1 MFKQFPLRCCKD
13 YVCDCCLNE
22 DEIRDKNINKNIK
35 QIHEQN
41 RYEGKVI
48 LLGEC
53 QHSTKI
59 VQ

>member
-22 DEIRDKNINKNIK
+22 DEIRDKNFNKNIK
-35 QIHEQN
+35 QIREQN

-48 LLGEC
+48 LLGEY
-53 QHSTKI
+53 
-59 VQ
+59 